1 MTTFIQRIKLLFQG
15 FLMGIAAIIPGV
27 SSGTVAVI
35 LKFYDK
41 LVQSVDHI
49 VSLRKGY
56 IVSSIIFLGLI
67 YGGNFIALFTLA
79 TPMER
84 LLEVY
89 PNHMK
94 LFFIGLILGSLPLI
108 YKKASEK
115 AKISW
120 KRPVIL
126 LTFVLSVGLLV
137 ALNVLTD
144 SDVTSEPITVLTL
157 QNSVLIFFTG
167 IIASATAI
175 VPGVSGSMVQLAIGM
190 YSTFI
195 AALSD
200 VNVPILLVMFS
211 GMIIGLV
218 GAAKLIGYLLEK
230 AYHVTYVGIIGLLVG
245 SVIQILPEFGSETFL
260 TYIMYGVVLIL
271 GFLLAFS
278 SNAFD
283 NKKIEIKLKKEI

>member
-108 YKKASEK
+108 YNKASEK

-144 SDVTSEPITVLTL
+144 SDVTAEPITVLTL

-167 IIASATAI
+167 MIASATAI

-245 SVIQILPEFGSETFL
+245 SVIQILPEFGSETVF

>member
-1 MTTFIQRIKLLFQG
+1 MVRFISNLKLLFQG

-41 LVQSVDHI
+41 LVKSVDNI
-49 VSLRKGY
+49 VSIRKGY
-56 IVSSIIFLGLI
+56 IISSIVFLGLI

-94 LFFIGLILGSLPLI
+94 LFFIGLIIGSLPLI
-108 YKKASEK
+108 YAKASEK
-115 AKISW
+115 AKINW
-120 KRPVIL
+120 QRPIII
-126 LTFVLSVGLLV
+126 LTFILSVGLLV
-137 ALNVLTD
+137 ALNVFTD

-157 QNSVLIFFTG
+157 QNSALIFFTG
-167 IIASATAI
+167 VIASATAI
-175 VPGVSGSMVQLAIGM
+175 IPGVSGSMVQLAIGM

-195 AALSD
+195 AALAD
-200 VNVPILLVMFS
+200 VNVPILLVMIS
-211 GMIIGLV
+211 GMILGLV
-218 GAAKLIGYLLEK
+218 GAAKFIGYLLDK
-230 AYHVTYVGIIGLLVG
+230 AYHVTYVGIIGLLIG
-245 SVIQILPEFGSETFL
+245 SVIQILPEFGSESMV
-260 TYIMYGVVLIL
+260 TYIVYVSVFTS

-283 NKKIEIKLKKEI
+283 KKKTEIKIKKEI

>member
-1 MTTFIQRIKLLFQG
+1 MKSFIAQLKRLFQG

-49 VSLRKGY
+49 VSLKKGY

-67 YGGNFIALFTLA
+67 YGGNFLALFTLA
-79 TPMER
+79 TPMEN
-84 LLEVY
+84 LLEAY

-94 LFFIGLILGSLPLI
+94 IFFIGLIIGSLPLI

-115 AKISW
+115 SKISW
-120 KRPVIL
+120 KRPIVL
-126 LTFVLSVGLLV
+126 LTFVLTVGALV
-137 ALNVLTD
+137 ALNVFTN
-144 SDVTSEPITVLTL
+144 SDVTSEPITALTL

-167 IIASATAI
+167 VIASATAI

-200 VNVPILLVMFS
+200 INIPILLVMIS
-211 GMIIGLV
+211 GMILGLV

-230 AYHVTYVGIIGLLVG
+230 AYHVTYVGIMGLLVG
-245 SVIQILPEFGSETFL
+245 SVVQILPDLSSETFL
-260 TYIMYGVVLIL
+260 SYIIYIVVFAL

-283 NKKIEIKLKKEI
+283 NKKTEIKLQKEI

>member
-1 MTTFIQRIKLLFQG
+1 MNKFITYTKLVFQG

-41 LVQSVDHI
+41 LVKSVDNI
-49 VSLRKGY
+49 VSLKKGLF
-56 IVSSIIFLGLI
+56 VSSIIFLLLI

-79 TPMER
+79 DPMER

-94 LFFIGLILGSLPLI
+94 MFFIGLIIGSMPLI

-115 AKISW
+115 HAIDW
-120 KRPVIL
+120 KRPAILVTFIISVGSLIL
-126 LTFVLSVGLLV
+126 L
-137 ALNVLTD
+137 NLTT
-144 SDVTSEPITVLTL
+144 SGDVTAEPITTLTL
-157 QNSVLIFFTG
+157 QNSFLIFFTG
-167 IIASATAI
+167 VIASATAI
-175 VPGVSGSMVQLAIGM
+175 IPGVSGSMVQLAIGM

-200 VNVPILLVMFS
+200 VNVPILIVMLS
-211 GMIIGLV
+211 GMILGLIF
-218 GAAKLIGYLLEK
+218 AAKMIGWLLEK
-230 AYHVTYVGIIGLLVG
+230 AYHVTYVGIMGLLIG
-245 SVIQILPEFGSETFL
+245 SIIQILPEPETASL
-260 TYIMYGVVLIL
+260 ITYTMYVLVFIL

-283 NKKIEIKLKKEI
+283 KKKTEIKLKKEI